1 MNPDS
6 EPSATP
12 LATRA
17 LESIHNLFLMKESS
31 QDAVATELRLLRQA
45 IERIP
50 KPSLSEADRLAALRQ
65 KPMLTINET
74 AELLGI
80 SRSSVENLITAKTR
94 TAKPRLRT
102 VREPGSR
109 IVRITQTDLTAYI
122 ERLRG
127 ESR

>member
-1 MNPDS
+1 MNP
-6 EPSATP
+6 EPEPTATP
-12 LATRA
+12 FTDRVM
-17 LESIHNLFLMKESS
+17 ESVHNLFLAK
-31 QDAVATELRLLRQA
+31 QATLPELLAEVRLLRQS

-50 KPSLSEADRLAALRQ
+50 QPSMTEADRLAALRQ
-65 KPMLTINET
+65 KALLTINET

-80 SRSSVENLITAKTR
+80 SRSSVENLITVKTR